1 VHDSF
6 LIIMPLCSGYDFR
19 NCYTPKASIYPS
31 GYMRLHIY
39 YLIVPA
45 YSFGLSVFNPT
56 DTAVL
61 LIYNI
66 ISFVS

>member
-1 VHDSF
+1 M
-6 LIIMPLCSGYDFR
+6 L
-19 NCYTPKASIYPS
+19 
-31 GYMRLHIY
+31 RLHIY

-45 YSFGLSVFNPT
+45 YSFGLLVFNPT

-61 LIYNI
+61 VIIYII